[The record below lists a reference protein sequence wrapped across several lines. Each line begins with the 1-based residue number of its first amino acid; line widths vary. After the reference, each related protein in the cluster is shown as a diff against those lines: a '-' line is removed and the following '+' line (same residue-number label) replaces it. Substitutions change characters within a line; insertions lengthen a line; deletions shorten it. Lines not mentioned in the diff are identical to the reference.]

1 MTCLY
6 IVEVMFCCY
15 QKDINRSTENLQSTI
30 SKHEQKLTLF
40 VFKHTL
46 YQFQYFHSN
55 MPMHGGINFPF
66 LPKKRYQIRVKCQFN
81 KEICCYRNIE
91 IHKGYV

>member
-1 MTCLY
+1 
-6 IVEVMFCCY
+6 
-15 QKDINRSTENLQSTI
+15 
-30 SKHEQKLTLF
+30 
-40 VFKHTL
+40 
-46 YQFQYFHSN
+46 